1 MFDPENRAW
10 KGEPSTF
17 RSFFGLRSAHLQTIL
32 GPYLPG
38 KPLPNTVGFTVGLE
52 DGDSV
57 ALHLNAPANSRFST
71 ADLHSAARQ
80 TSFSKPAGEAS
91 LQVEQPEVVVVSVHG
106 LAGCHQSRYMQRLAW
121 HANRAGWFSYRMD
134 MRGAGTSGL
143 GSRYLYHAGR
153 IDDLLAV
160 LRFVRQRHP
169 HGQIF
174 LCGFSLGA
182 SVVLL
187 LLSESAAV
195 AEIGLSGAVAVCP
208 PLDLARSADDL
219 QLGLNRIYDQVFA
232 KALWQ
237 ALLARPLAVQQLGAR
252 MPQSRPKTLKSF
264 DEQVTVPLGG
274 FESVDEYYG
283 LFSTGPKVRQIVL
296 PTLVIMAKDD
306 PLIAYDVAKQVVWS
320 SATKVV
326 ATDGGGHLG
335 FIGRSSGGVPWT
347 GSRWL
352 ERAIIQSMGQQLS
365 TPTLN
370 HLTTL

>member
-1 MFDPENRAW
+1 MFDPETRSW
-10 KGEPSTF
+10 IGEPSTF
-17 RSFFGLRSAHLQTIL
+17 RSLFGLRSAHLQTIL

-57 ALHLNAPANSRFST
+57 AVHLNAPATSSLSS
-71 ADLHSAARQ
+71 ADLPASDFKK
-80 TSFSKPAGEAS
+80 FSEKREGDTP
-91 LQVEQPEVVVVSVHG
+91 LHVEQPEVVVVSVHG

-134 MRGAGTSGL
+134 MRGAGASGL
-143 GSRYLYHAGR
+143 RSRYLYHAGR
-153 IDDLLAV
+153 SDDLLAV

-187 LLSESAAV
+187 LLSESASV
-195 AEIGLSGAVAVCP
+195 ADLGLSGAVAVCP
-208 PLDLARSADDL
+208 PLDLARSADEL

-252 MPQSRPKTLKSF
+252 MPQSRPRTLKSF
-264 DEQVTVPLGG
+264 DQQVTVPLGG

-283 LFSTGPKVRQIVL
+283 LFSTGPKVCQIEL

-306 PLIAYDVAKQVVWS
+306 PLIAYDVAENVVWS
-320 SATKVV
+320 RATKVV

-335 FIGRSSGGVPWT
+335 FIGRSSDGAR
-347 GSRWL
+347 GSGIRWV
-352 ERAIIQSMGQQLS
+352 EQAIIQSIGQQLGQ
-365 TPTLN
+365 PTVG
-370 HLTTL
+370 H